1 MMADHKDRLAEILTR
16 LDEADRESVL
26 AFAEF
31 LASRKPSGAQPAPV
45 AEPEPIPR
53 PQRESVVAA
62 LRRLSETYHMLD
74 KSTVL
79 HESSGLMSQHIMQG
93 RDAVEVIDELE
104 VVFRRHYESYLD
116 RKEGSGQ

>member
-1 MMADHKDRLAEILTR
+1 MANHKDRLTEILAR
-16 LDEADRESVL
+16 LDEADRQSVL

-31 LASRKPSGAQPAPV
+31 LASRKGTDVAPAPA

-53 PQRESVVAA
+53 PPRESVVAA

-74 KSTVL
+74 KSKVL

-93 RDAVEVIDELE
+93 RDVVEVIDELE
-104 VVFRRHYESYLD
+104 VVFRRHYECYLD
-116 RKEGSGQ
+116 EKQGGGQ